1 MMDLTRLVQR
11 SLHVHPPDGIMGSSK
26 SNHSTP
32 PPHSAA
38 ADAPSPAGKSHAPPP
53 AFTDADLRTDLQTQ
67 AHSQWP
73 DLPWEEAGF
82 LEFLARRVQR
92 PGATG
97 AAKRRDAE
105 GATGAA
111 ENVDAASAMKERL
124 GDLLIP
130 DLYLAFACLNRL
142 PGAAETFDAVMRPV
156 LGRALSSIV
165 RTPGQVDDIR
175 QAVYEKLFAPG
186 PGVRPA
192 IEKYDGVGALGSWVR
207 VTGVRMALNVHRS
220 RRRERP
226 LSPGLLLTRPDG
238 QTGPEE
244 SYLKRL
250 YSGAFKQAFEQ
261 ALGALAPEQRNL
273 LRYYYLDGLTVEQV
287 GRIHGVHK
295 ATISR
300 RLADIRE
307 KLLTETRNRLL
318 RALDVGQPELESIL
332 RLIHSQM
339 DASICRYLEPDG

>member
-1 MMDLTRLVQR
+1 MDV
-11 SLHVHPPDGIMGSSK
+11 PPE
-26 SNHSTP
+26 NHADTP
-32 PPHSAA
+32 PAPADPLAQDASTSGRGRAA
-38 ADAPSPAGKSHAPPP
+38 APPP
-53 AFTDADLRTDLQTQ
+53 LLDAEQRADLQRQ
-67 AHSQWP
+67 AQSQWP
-73 DLPWEEAGF
+73 DLPWDEPGF
-82 LEFLARRVQR
+82 LAFLGRRVQ
-92 PGATG
+92 PGGEARAADTNG
-97 AAKRRDAE
+97 APGEASESGDAWDRSALTKRLSE
-105 GATGAA
+105 
-111 ENVDAASAMKERL
+111 
-124 GDLLIP
+124 LLIP
-130 DLYLAFACLNRL
+130 DLYLAFACLNGL
-142 PGAAETFDAVMRPV
+142 PGAAEAFDAVMRPV

-186 PGVRPA
+186 PGARPA
-192 IEKYDGVGALGSWVR
+192 IEKYDGVGALRSWVR
-207 VTGVRMALNVHRS
+207 VTAVRIALNVHRS

-238 QTGPEE
+238 QIGPEE

-273 LRYYYLDGLTVEQV
+273 LRYYYLDGLTVAQI

-307 KLLTETRNRLL
+307 QLLTETRNRLL
-318 RALDVGQPELESIL
+318 RDLDVERPELESIL

-339 DASICRYLEPDG
+339 DASICRYLEPGG